1 LATYAIGDLQGCLA
15 PLQRLLRVL
24 PFDST
29 QDRLWFTGDLVNR
42 GPDSVGTLRE
52 VIALGDAV
60 TTVLGNHDLHLL
72 ALALAPAALAT
83 GAQDFPATAPAS
95 RVVDEADLLSRA
107 ASTDLERRLESLTA
121 DHVDARLVTL
131 RRLDYG
137 LSLDALGQGLLERWA
152 PTQQSNQLILLI
164 ESQNNSAA
172 VVASQGLEQRLPQ
185 ELLSST
191 AISTMGLPLREGA
204 RYRQASL
211 DALDRLG
218 AVLQGD
224 ADPGP
229 PQLQERLPIETN
241 IPTKEE
247 TASSNA
253 LLWVVVLLVVGTLVP
268 MITWW
273 VFSR

>member
-1 LATYAIGDLQGCLA
+1 V
-15 PLQRLLRVL
+15 LLLCTVL
-24 PFDST
+24 
-29 QDRLWFTGDLVNR
+29 L
-42 GPDSVGTLRE
+42 GTL
-52 VIALGDAV
+52 AA
-60 TTVLGNHDLHLL
+60 
-72 ALALAPAALAT
+72 APRAWAT
-83 GAQDFPATAPAS
+83 GVADFPVQAPSAH
-95 RVVDEADLLSRA
+95 VVDSADLLSRA
-107 ASTDLERRLESLTA
+107 ASTELDRRLETFGGSDL
-121 DHVDARLVTL
+121 DARLVTL

-172 VVASQGLEQRLPQ
+172 VVASQGLEPRLSQ

>member
-1 LATYAIGDLQGCLA
+1 MRLPVRSSFRNQLWALLVSGLLVLVALIA
-15 PLQRLLRVL
+15 P
-24 PFDST
+24 
-29 QDRLWFTGDLVNR
+29 
-42 GPDSVGTLRE
+42 
-52 VIALGDAV
+52 
-60 TTVLGNHDLHLL
+60 
-72 ALALAPAALAT
+72 PAALAT
-83 GAQDFPATAPAS
+83 GAQNFPEQLPAAA
-95 RVVDEADLLSRA
+95 VLDEADLLSRA
-107 ASTDLERRLESLTA
+107 ANAEVTARLESLSVER
-121 DHVDARLVTL
+121 VDARLITL

-137 LSLDALGQGLLERWA
+137 TSLETLGQNLLERWQNEA
-152 PTQQSNQLILLI
+152 NADRLLLLLI

-172 VVASQGLEQRLPQ
+172 VVAGSGLQQ
-185 ELLSST
+185 ELSANLLSST

-211 DALDRLG
+211 DALARLEV
-218 AVLQGD
+218 VLNGQD
-224 ADPGP
+224 DPGP
-229 PQLQERLPIETN
+229 PQLLERMPVETN

>member
-1 LATYAIGDLQGCLA
+1 M
-15 PLQRLLRVL
+15 V
-24 PFDST
+24 
-29 QDRLWFTGDLVNR
+29 
-42 GPDSVGTLRE
+42 
-52 VIALGDAV
+52 
-60 TTVLGNHDLHLL
+60 
-72 ALALAPAALAT
+72 LAPAAWAT
-83 GAQDFPATAPAS
+83 GLADFTNQPPAS
-95 RVVDEADLLSRA
+95 HVVDTADLLSRA
-107 ASTDLERRLESLTA
+107 ANTELDKRLESFGGS
-121 DHVDARLVTL
+121 DIDARLVTL

-137 LSLDALGQGLLERWA
+137 LSLDGLGQGLLQRWST
-152 PTQQSNQLILLI
+152 PGGPDQLLLLI

-172 VVASQGLEQRLPQ
+172 VVASEGLAQRLPADV
-185 ELLSST
+185 LSST

-218 AVLQGD
+218 AVLQGE

-241 IPTKEE
+241 IPTREE

>member
-1 LATYAIGDLQGCLA
+1 M
-15 PLQRLLRVL
+15 V
-24 PFDST
+24 
-29 QDRLWFTGDLVNR
+29 
-42 GPDSVGTLRE
+42 
-52 VIALGDAV
+52 
-60 TTVLGNHDLHLL
+60 
-72 ALALAPAALAT
+72 LAPAAWAT
-83 GAQDFPATAPAS
+83 GLADFTNQPPAS
-95 RVVDEADLLSRA
+95 HVVDTADLLSRA
-107 ASTDLERRLESLTA
+107 ANTELDKRLEAFGGSDL
-121 DHVDARLVTL
+121 DARLVTL

-137 LSLDALGQGLLERWA
+137 LSLDGLGQGLLQRWST
-152 PTQQSNQLILLI
+152 PGGPDQLLLLI

-172 VVASQGLEQRLPQ
+172 VVASEGLTQRLPADV
-185 ELLSST
+185 LSST

-218 AVLQGD
+218 AVLQGE

-241 IPTKEE
+241 IPTREE